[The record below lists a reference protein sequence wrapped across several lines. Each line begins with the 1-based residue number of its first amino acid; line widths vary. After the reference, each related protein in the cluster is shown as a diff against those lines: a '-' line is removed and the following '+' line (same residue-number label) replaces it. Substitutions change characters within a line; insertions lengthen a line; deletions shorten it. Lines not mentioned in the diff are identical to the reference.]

1 MELFLILLL
10 GFGVL
15 LLLTPFL
22 IYRPWESIIFF
33 GVFLLF
39 QDYLIAIIPNS
50 TIQSVLKSVDEGFV
64 WFFFLISILVSKNR
78 KIILLD
84 YLVIGMLL
92 TGLVSSYLNAVKPVI
107 IVSDIILMFKFYALF
122 RAVTLRDFAQVQLS
136 GFSRLVFVIGLLF
149 FIIGFIEV
157 LLPTQIKSLIW
168 GRGLARITVDERSGI
183 VSANGFFVHPGVYGW
198 FMAVAAAFAIARYFV
213 SHQKKYIYLFA
224 VFILGILFSMRRKP
238 LVGITLAILIFFYL
252 NYGKIKSIRI
262 SAILSVVAG
271 ILLIGIIFQDQIVDL
286 AESAMTTYFS
296 EESVDTAARDV
307 LYYVSGKIAID
318 RFPFGVGLGRFAG
331 FISMK
336 YYSDVYSEYEI
347 DKVWGLTGND
357 SDASFGTDTFYP
369 YLLGELG
376 IIGFLFFCYFL
387 YKLFQNCLRNFQF
400 EADVEMKCFTAAACV
415 ILLESFF
422 EAFASPIYA
431 NSMSMFF
438 VLVPAAMAY
447 NRLIPVKGNSPSLV
461 TRNVSL

>member
-1 MELFLILLL
+1 
-10 GFGVL
+10 
-15 LLLTPFL
+15 
-22 IYRPWESIIFF
+22 
-33 GVFLLF
+33 
-39 QDYLIAIIPNS
+39 
-50 TIQSVLKSVDEGFV
+50 
-64 WFFFLISILVSKNR
+64 
-78 KIILLD
+78 
-84 YLVIGMLL
+84 
-92 TGLVSSYLNAVKPVI
+92 
-107 IVSDIILMFKFYALF
+107 
-122 RAVTLRDFAQVQLS
+122 
-136 GFSRLVFVIGLLF
+136 
-149 FIIGFIEV
+149 
-157 LLPTQIKSLIW
+157 
-168 GRGLARITVDERSGI
+168 
-183 VSANGFFVHPGVYGW
+183 
-198 FMAVAAAFAIARYFV
+198 
-213 SHQKKYIYLFA
+213 
-224 VFILGILFSMRRKP
+224 
-238 LVGITLAILIFFYL
+238 LIFFYL

-336 YYSDVYSEYEI
+336 YYSDVYSEYGI

-447 NRLIPVKGNSPSLV
+447 NRLIPVKGNSPSLI